1 MGVTG
6 EQTLSGIGVADL
18 EVERD
23 EFPGQGAFPLQLN
36 SCGLA
41 PKRAGTSPHTEEW
54 VKGGKFGG
62 DGGLGGEQAEHDG
75 GQKGFTSPLVVLR
88 GGS

>member
-6 EQTLSGIGVADL
+6 EQTLSGIGVANL

-36 SCGLA
+36 GGGLA
-41 PKRAGTSPHTEEW
+41 PKRAGTKPCTQER
-54 VKGGKFGG
+54 VKRGKLGG
-62 DGGLGGEQAEHDG
+62 DAGLGGKQAEHDG